1 MAVGGGLIGA
11 IYVGSIVWTVRALG
25 AGGLATPWY
34 ANATAAAGYVF
45 MAFMC
50 IFGGLLVS
58 KIGMTK
64 ALLVSTLRAGA
75 FRSRWTYVE
84 HRWCRSRRREM
95 SCLSDLES
103 VRGCMWFTCC
113 G

>member
-1 MAVGGGLIGA
+1 MYNAL
-11 IYVGSIVWTVRALG
+11 SALG

-75 FRSRWTYVE
+75 FRSRWTWVE
-84 HRWCRSRRREM
+84 RRWC
-95 SCLSDLES
+95 
-103 VRGCMWFTCC
+103 
-113 G
+113 